1 MELNEDDVIQII
13 KYLDES
19 SFNELRLQIGDLRI
33 VVNRSGSIAPLPGV
47 DQAITP
53 PSPPPAYSPPSTP
66 LQPVEA
72 PPPALVSNVPEA
84 QANAGMDVDQEQLV
98 SITSPMLGT
107 FYMAPKPGEP
117 PFVEVGMVVDEDT
130 TVCIIEV
137 MKLFSTIKAEKRGRI
152 DRVCVEDG
160 ELVEYRQTLFMLAPD
175 VD

>member
-33 VVNRSGSIAPLPGV
+33 VVNRSGSIAPLPEV

-53 PSPPPAYSPPSTP
+53 ADPPADYSPPIPAQPPPAHSPAPS
-66 LQPVEA
+66 V
-72 PPPALVSNVPEA
+72 PAPEA
-84 QANAGMDVDQEQLV
+84 EANAGMEVDQEQLV

-107 FYMAPKPGEP
+107 FYKAPKPGEP

-152 DRVCVEDG
+152 ARVCVEDG

>member
-1 MELNEDDVIQII
+1 MDLNEDDVIQII
-13 KYLDES
+13 RYLEES
-19 SFNELRLQIGDLRI
+19 DFNELRLQIGDLRI
-33 VVNRSGSIAPLPGV
+33 AVNRSGSIAPLPEV
-47 DQAITP
+47 DQAIAPADP
-53 PSPPPAYSPPSTP
+53 PADYSPPMPAQPPPAPSPAP
-66 LQPVEA
+66 LV
-72 PPPALVSNVPEA
+72 PAPEA

-107 FYMAPKPGEP
+107 FYKAPKPGEP
-117 PFVEVGMVVDEDT
+117 PFVEVGTVVDEDT

-152 DRVCVEDG
+152 ARVCVEDG

>member
-33 VVNRSGSIAPLPGV
+33 VVNKSGSLAPLPEV
-47 DQAITP
+47 DRDVTP
-53 PSPPPAYSPPSTP
+53 ADPPADYSPPMPAQPPPAPSPAPS
-66 LQPVEA
+66 V
-72 PPPALVSNVPEA
+72 PAPEA
-84 QANAGMDVDQEQLV
+84 QANAGTDVEQEQLV

-117 PFVEVGMVVDEDT
+117 PFVEVGTVVDEDT

-152 DRVCVEDG
+152 ARVCVEDG